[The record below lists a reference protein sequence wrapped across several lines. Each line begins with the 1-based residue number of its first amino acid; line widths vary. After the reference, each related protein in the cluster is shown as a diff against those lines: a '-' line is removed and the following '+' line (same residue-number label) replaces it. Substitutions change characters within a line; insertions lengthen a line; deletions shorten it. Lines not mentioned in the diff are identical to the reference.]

1 LSPWSSSLELGF
13 RHRHKLPRLPTVRPV
28 KLLSATT
35 GITSMALLGASTIVR
50 IIKESSS
57 SVTQVR
63 LSVRQDIET
72 ETPPDKNQDTGAD
85 TYSTPTL
92 VLS

>member
-1 LSPWSSSLELGF
+1 
-13 RHRHKLPRLPTVRPV
+13 
-28 KLLSATT
+28 
-35 GITSMALLGASTIVR
+35 MALLGASTIVR